1 VNVLEVR
8 GLSVSYAT
16 PDGPAPAVSS
26 VDLTLRAGEFLGL
39 AGESGCGKSTLALA
53 ISRLLPPA
61 GAVTGG
67 SVLFYPASDPAA
79 HLAPRAASHPAQGS
93 PVDVLDLAGEPLRAF
108 RWRQLS
114 MVFQSAMNSL
124 NPVMRIGS
132 QVGDAIR
139 AHDRRMSRADRT
151 ARCAELLDMVG
162 VGTRHLRS
170 YPHELSGGMRQRVM
184 IAMALALSPQ
194 VVLMDEPTT
203 ALDVVVQREILD
215 EIRALQTRLGF
226 AVLFITHDLSL
237 LLDLADRIAVMYA
250 GSVVEEATAA
260 GVIAG
265 AAHPYTIGLLNS
277 FPALDGPVRELTGIP
292 GSPPGL
298 RQLPPGCPFAPRCP
312 RAAADCLT
320 RRPDLV
326 PGSAPDRSVACFHP
340 TGTLIA
346 EPERTSLAP
355 EK

>member
-16 PDGPAPAVSS
+16 PGGPSQAVSS
-26 VDLTLRAGEFLGL
+26 VDLTLRTGEFLGL

-61 GAVTGG
+61 GTVTGG
-67 SVLFYPASDPAA
+67 SVLF
-79 HLAPRAASHPAQGS
+79 HPAGQP

-124 NPVMRIGS
+124 NPVMRVGS

-139 AHDRRMSRADRT
+139 AHDRRMSRAERT

-162 VGTRHLRS
+162 VGARHLRS

-215 EIRALQTRLGF
+215 EIRALQARLGF

-250 GSVVEEATAA
+250 GSVVEEAPAA

-312 RAAADCLT
+312 RAEADCLT
-320 RRPDLV
+320 RRPVLL

-340 TGTLIA
+340 AGLAAGPSRPALI
-346 EPERTSLAP
+346 P

>member
-16 PDGPAPAVSS
+16 PAGPAQAVCD
-26 VDLTLRAGEFLGL
+26 VDLTLHAGEFLGL

-53 ISRLLPPA
+53 VSRLLPPA
-61 GAVTGG
+61 GTVTGG
-67 SVLFYPASDPAA
+67 SVLFHSASEAA
-79 HLAPRAASHPAQGS
+79 NGS
-93 PVDVLDLAGEPLRAF
+93 PVDVLDLAGEALRAF
-108 RWRQLS
+108 RWRQMS

-124 NPVMRIGS
+124 NPVMRVGS
-132 QVGDAIR
+132 QIGDAIR
-139 AHDRRMSRADRT
+139 AHDRRMSRAERL

-162 VGTRHLRS
+162 VGAKHLRS
-170 YPHELSGGMRQRVM
+170 YAHELSGGMRQRVM
-184 IAMALALSPQ
+184 IAMALALDPR

-215 EIRALQTRLGF
+215 EIRALQARLGF

-250 GSVVEEATAA
+250 GRVVEEAPAA
-260 GVIAG
+260 DVIAC

-298 RQLPPGCPFAPRCP
+298 RQLPDGCAFAPRCP
-312 RAAADCLT
+312 RAEADCLT
-320 RRPDLV
+320 RRPLLV
-326 PGSAPDRSVACFHP
+326 TGSARSRSVACFHP
-340 TGTLIA
+340 AGTLAA
-346 EPERTSLAP
+346 EPSGPALAP
-355 EK
+355 ES

>member
-16 PDGPAPAVSS
+16 PSGPTQAVSS

-53 ISRLLPPA
+53 VARLLPPA
-61 GAVTGG
+61 GTVTGG
-67 SVLFYPASDPAA
+67 GVLFRSASRPAGQP
-79 HLAPRAASHPAQGS
+79 
-93 PVDVLDLAGEPLRAF
+93 PVDVLDLAGEPLRTF

-124 NPVMRIGS
+124 NPVMRVGS

-139 AHDRRMSRADRT
+139 AHDRRMSRADRA

-162 VGTRHLRS
+162 VGSEHLRS

-215 EIRALQTRLGF
+215 EIRALQARLGF

-250 GSVVEEATAA
+250 GRVVEEAPAA
-260 GVIAG
+260 DVITG
-265 AAHPYTIGLLNS
+265 AAHPYTIGLLSS

-298 RQLPPGCPFAPRCP
+298 RQLPAGCPFAPRCP
-312 RAAADCLT
+312 RAEADCLA
-320 RRPDLV
+320 RRPVLL

-340 TGTLIA
+340 AGTLA
-346 EPERTSLAP
+346 AGPSSPARAP

>member
-16 PDGPAPAVSS
+16 PGGPSQAVSS
-26 VDLTLRAGEFLGL
+26 VDLTLRTGEFLGL

-53 ISRLLPPA
+53 MSRLLPPA
-61 GAVTGG
+61 GTVTGG
-67 SVLFYPASDPAA
+67 SVLF
-79 HLAPRAASHPAQGS
+79 HPAGQP

-124 NPVMRIGS
+124 NPVMRVGS

-139 AHDRRMSRADRT
+139 AHDRRMSRAERT

-162 VGTRHLRS
+162 VGARHLRS

-215 EIRALQTRLGF
+215 EIRALQARLGF

-250 GSVVEEATAA
+250 GSVVEEAPAA

-312 RAAADCLT
+312 RAEADCLT
-320 RRPDLV
+320 RRPVLL

-340 TGTLIA
+340 AGLAAGPSRPALI
-346 EPERTSLAP
+346 P

>member
-1 VNVLEVR
+1 MNVLEVR

-16 PDGPAPAVSS
+16 PAGPAQAVSA

-53 ISRLLPPA
+53 IARLLPPA
-61 GAVTGG
+61 GTVTGG
-67 SVLFYPASDPAA
+67 SVLF
-79 HLAPRAASHPAQGS
+79 HPTNGS

-124 NPVMRIGS
+124 NPVMRVGS

-139 AHDRRMSRADRT
+139 AHDRRMSRAERL

-162 VGTRHLRS
+162 VGAKHLRS

-184 IAMALALSPQ
+184 IAMALALNPQ

-215 EIRALQTRLGF
+215 EIRALQARLGF

-250 GSVVEEATAA
+250 GRVVEEAPAA
-260 GVIAG
+260 DVIG
-265 AAHPYTIGLLNS
+265 CAAHPYTIGLLNS
-277 FPALDGPVRELTGIP
+277 FPALDGPARELTGIP

-298 RQLPPGCPFAPRCP
+298 RQLPEGCAFAPRCA
-312 RAAADCLT
+312 RAADDCLT
-320 RRPDLV
+320 TRPVLV
-326 PGSAPDRSVACFHP
+326 PGSARSRSVACFHP
-340 TGTLIA
+340 AVTPAA
-346 EPERTSLAP
+346 EPSSSPALAP

>member
-16 PDGPAPAVSS
+16 PGRPAQAVSS
-26 VDLTLRAGEFLGL
+26 VDLTLRTGEFLGL

-61 GAVTGG
+61 GTVTGG
-67 SVLFYPASDPAA
+67 SVLF
-79 HLAPRAASHPAQGS
+79 HPAGQP

-124 NPVMRIGS
+124 NPVMRVGS

-139 AHDRRMSRADRT
+139 AHDRRMSRAERL

-162 VGTRHLRS
+162 VGARHLRS

-215 EIRALQTRLGF
+215 EIRALQARLGF

-250 GSVVEEATAA
+250 GSVVEEAPAA
-260 GVIAG
+260 DVIAG

-298 RQLPPGCPFAPRCP
+298 RQLPAGCPFAPRCP
-312 RAAADCLT
+312 RAEADCLT
-320 RRPDLV
+320 RRPVLL

-340 TGTLIA
+340 AGTLAA
-346 EPERTSLAP
+346 EPSTPALSP
-355 EK
+355 EKGRP

>member
-1 VNVLEVR
+1 MNVLEVR
-8 GLSVSYAT
+8 GLSVSYAM
-16 PDGPAPAVSS
+16 PGGPAPAVSS
-26 VDLTLRAGEFLGL
+26 VDLTLRTGEFLGL

-53 ISRLLPPA
+53 ISRLLPAA
-61 GAVTGG
+61 GTVTGG
-67 SVLFYPASDPAA
+67 SVLF
-79 HLAPRAASHPAQGS
+79 HPAQGP
-93 PVDVLDLAGEPLRAF
+93 PVDLLDLTGEPLRAF

-124 NPVMRIGS
+124 NPVMRVGS

-139 AHDRRMSRADRT
+139 AHDRRMSRAERT

-162 VGTRHLRS
+162 VGRRHLRS

-184 IAMALALSPQ
+184 IAMALALRPQ

-215 EIRALQTRLGF
+215 EIRALQARLGF

-250 GSVVEEATAA
+250 GRVIEEAPAA
-260 GVIAG
+260 DVIAG

-277 FPALDGPVRELTGIP
+277 FPALDGPVRELSGIP

-312 RAAADCLT
+312 RAAADCLA
-320 RRPDLV
+320 RRPVLL

-340 TGTLIA
+340 AGTLAA
-346 EPERTSLAP
+346 EPSSPALSP

>member
-16 PDGPAPAVSS
+16 PDGPAKAVSS

-53 ISRLLPPA
+53 VSRLLPPA
-61 GAVTGG
+61 GTVTGG
-67 SVLFYPASDPAA
+67 SVLFRSASDPAQV
-79 HLAPRAASHPAQGS
+79 P
-93 PVDVLDLAGEPLRAF
+93 PVDVLDLTGEPLRAF
-108 RWRQLS
+108 RWRQMS

-124 NPVMRIGS
+124 NPVMRVGS
-132 QVGDAIR
+132 QVADAIR
-139 AHDRRMSRADRT
+139 AHDRLMSRAERA

-162 VGTRHLRS
+162 VGSGHLRS
-170 YPHELSGGMRQRVM
+170 YPHQLSGGMRQRVM
-184 IAMALALSPQ
+184 IAMALSLGPQ

-215 EIRALQTRLGF
+215 EIRALQARLGF

-250 GSVVEEATAA
+250 GSVVEEAPAA
-260 GVIAG
+260 DLIAC
-265 AAHPYTIGLLNS
+265 AAHPYTIGLLSS
-277 FPALDGPVRELTGIP
+277 FPAVDGPVRELTGIP

-298 RQLPPGCPFAPRCP
+298 RQLPDGCAFAPRCP
-312 RAAADCLT
+312 RAAADCLVQ
-320 RRPDLV
+320 RPLLV
-326 PGSAPDRSVACFHP
+326 PGSAPHRSVACFHP
-340 TGTLIA
+340 ARTPAA
-346 EPERTSLAP
+346 EPGSQALAP
-355 EK
+355 EKRRP

>member
-16 PDGPAPAVSS
+16 PGSPAQAVSS
-26 VDLTLRAGEFLGL
+26 VDLTLRTGEFLGL

-61 GAVTGG
+61 GTVTGG
-67 SVLFYPASDPAA
+67 SVLF
-79 HLAPRAASHPAQGS
+79 HPAGQP
-93 PVDVLDLAGEPLRAF
+93 PVDVLDLADEPLRAF

-124 NPVMRIGS
+124 NPVMRVGS

-139 AHDRRMSRADRT
+139 AHDRRMSRAERL

-162 VGTRHLRS
+162 VGARHLRS

-215 EIRALQTRLGF
+215 EIRALQARLGF

-250 GSVVEEATAA
+250 GSVVEEAPAA

-312 RAAADCLT
+312 RAEADCLT
-320 RRPDLV
+320 RRPVLL

-340 TGTLIA
+340 AGLAAGPSRPALI
-346 EPERTSLAP
+346 P